1 MIRLLSAFFLLTLG
15 LRAAAPAKPAP
26 TVADVAYGTHPHEI
40 LDVYVPTKGAAP
52 FPVLIWY
59 GGLWQ
64 PSKGVPDPNRF
75 LSQGIA
81 LVAVEV
87 RTMTDAVADKEKS
100 PVSYVM
106 NDAVR
111 AVQFVRLNAA
121 RWNLDPARI
130 VVGGGSQGAQ
140 PALYVGAGPDHADA
154 QSADPVARTSSRVSG
169 VAAYRS
175 QPTFD
180 PKLMQEWVPGV
191 KWGAPAFG
199 CSFEESLKRRDELM
213 PEIRRWSSEHLLHT
227 GSAPIYFENNWG
239 LTQPEKVTEMD
250 YKVHSPAW
258 GVGYQQLARKAGVT
272 CHLKYPDHPTEGFAD
287 IWDFIVKTL
296 KAK

>member
-1 MIRLLSAFFLLTLG
+1 MILRLLSVFVLPGLLLS
-15 LRAAAPAKPAP
+15 APAKVAP
-26 TVADVAYGTHPHEI
+26 TATDVSYGPHPHQL
-40 LDVYVPTKGAAP
+40 LDIYVPAKGDGP

-64 PSKGVPDPNRF
+64 PSKVVPDTNRF
-75 LSQGIA
+75 LAQGIA
-81 LVAVEV
+81 LVGVEV
-87 RTMTDAVADKEKS
+87 RTMTDATNDKEKT

-111 AVQFVRLNAA
+111 AVQFIRLNAA
-121 RWNLDPARI
+121 RWHLDPQRL

-140 PALYVGAGPDHADA
+140 PALFVGVSPDHADA
-154 QSADPVARTSSRVSG
+154 RSTDPVARTSSRVAG

-180 PKLMQEWVPGV
+180 PQLMQEWVPGV

-199 CSFEESLKRRDELM
+199 CSFEESLKRREELL
-213 PEIRRWSSEHLLHT
+213 PEIRKWSSEHLFHA

-239 LTQPEKVTEMD
+239 LTQPANVTEAD

-272 CHLKYPDHPTEGFAD
+272 CHLKYPDHPTDGFAD
-287 IWDFIVKTL
+287 IWDFIAKTL
-296 KAK
+296 KQ